1 MDRQLEKDIELAQ
14 DTKNLEILLEMQTS
28 EEAAKRLMQY
38 QNK

>member
-28 EEAAKRLMQY
+28 EEAAKRLM
-38 QNK
+38 